1 MTTARDLITIALF
14 DAGVFG
20 TGQTPQA
27 SDINNGLTRL
37 NDMIAQWQRQRWLI
51 WCTKDVSM
59 PMTGALSYTIGT
71 GQYFNTPRPDRLE
84 DGCFLRQITPAVPNQ
99 PDWPMK
105 LVQSHEAYNQ
115 IRLKRLGSFAQCV
128 FYDSAFPYGNIF
140 PWPLPSNLYE
150 LHLLVK
156 EQLQSF
162 VNLSTV
168 YNMPEEYKRAIRF
181 NLQEEFLSAYRLP
194 PDDKLSMRAAAAL
207 NVIRNANAQ
216 IPVLKMPADLYRP
229 GLYDVFSD
237 TSY

>member
-1 MTTARDLITIALF
+1 MTTARDLITLALF

-37 NDMIAQWQRQRWLI
+37 NDMIAEWQRNRWLI
-51 WCTKDVSM
+51 WCLKDVSM

-84 DGCFLRQITPAVPNQ
+84 NGCFIRQISPAVPNQ
-99 PDWPMK
+99 PDWPLT
-105 LVQSHEAYNQ
+105 LVQSREAYNN
-115 IRLKRLGSFAQCV
+115 IRLKKLGSFPNYV
-128 FYDSAFPYGNIF
+128 FYDSAFPVGNIY
-140 PWPLPSNLYE
+140 PWPLPSSLYE

-162 VNLSTV
+162 ANLATV
-168 YNMPEEYKRAIRF
+168 YSMPEEYKRAIRF
-181 NLQEEFLSAYRLP
+181 NLQDEFLSAYRLP
-194 PDDKLSMRAAAAL
+194 PDDKLSARAAGAL

-216 IPVLKMPADLYRP
+216 LPTLQLPPELYRS
-229 GLYDVFSD
+229 GNYNVYSD
-237 TSY
+237 QSY